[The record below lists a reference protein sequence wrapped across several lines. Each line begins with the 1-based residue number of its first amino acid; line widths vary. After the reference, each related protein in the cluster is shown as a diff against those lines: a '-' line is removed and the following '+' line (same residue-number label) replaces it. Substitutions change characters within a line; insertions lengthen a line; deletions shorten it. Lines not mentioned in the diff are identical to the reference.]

1 MKVTAWIERCLSV
14 ARRRRR
20 SLFASSGL
28 ERLECRQLLAAG
40 WSDALFVGPI
50 YSGDWPQVSVT
61 DPTAGSPRHAE
72 VADQVPLGM
81 PLPKAWESAR
91 ELPDPPSGAVLHPLT
106 AIPALNSYSTSFIS
120 LYLDFNGHFQDVWS
134 GRQDLTTPPFSL
146 DNDTSTFTD
155 EELTAIEQIFWRVAE
170 DFAPFAINVTTVE
183 PDNLGNGMALSVAIG
198 GRWEDWYGSSAGG
211 VGLINSFTN
220 PQPNVVYVFSET
232 LEIPENIA
240 EAASHEAGHGFGLH
254 HQSEYDDDGKEVAE
268 YYDGDATGA
277 PIMGISYYSER
288 SRWWLGTSSSA
299 SAIQDDLAEL
309 SGQQNG
315 FGYRPDDHADS
326 YASATTLAFVDN
338 RATASGIVEQMDDV
352 DVFRFDVAESDQYR
366 IDFRAAQFG
375 ANLDVHLEIRT
386 AAGTL
391 IDERT
396 AFHDDTLALGREFVA
411 GSYQV
416 LIHNDG
422 TYGSLGQYTLQVTHG
437 NDSTLPPT
445 FPAEFAGE
453 SLSPTVARFTW
464 VDALGETSYV
474 LHATRKVGRKVQ
486 TFSETLPAD
495 ISTYTLT
502 GHGVLDGWRYVL
514 EAVNA
519 VGTVESDPTTP
530 VDIPLTAPE
539 NVLAVR
545 FTSSSLAIVWDAVPG
560 AWAYLVRIT
569 TPAEPGNVLQEVFV
583 DGTRTETVISSLQT
597 GVEYLVTVTA
607 RNSTGDASQSPIAV
621 QIPGLPDP
629 NPILAPDPVQGSSPS
644 PFEVHLTWP
653 AVTGATLF
661 QIQQRRGKEWI
672 TIKVVSAATQQV
684 DVLPDGDRSRTQ
696 FRVVASNGTS
706 AATSKAIKIRR
717 PQAFVVT

>member
-1 MKVTAWIERCLSV
+1 MTLTTWIERCLPGAS
-14 ARRRRR
+14 RRRR
-20 SLFASSGL
+20 SVIAPGRL
-28 ERLECRQLLAAG
+28 ERLECRQLLVAG
-40 WSDALFVGPI
+40 WSDALLVGPMS
-50 YSGDWPQVSVT
+50 SGDGLQSSLI
-61 DPTAGSPRHAE
+61 DPGENGLLPADSNLEELHATPLPRAWNSPR
-72 VADQVPLGM
+72 
-81 PLPKAWESAR
+81 S
-91 ELPDPPSGAVLHPLT
+91 LPDPPSGAVLHPLT
-106 AIPALNSYSTSFIS
+106 DLPVLNSYAVSPIS
-120 LYLDFNGHFQDVWS
+120 LYLDFNGHYQDVWS

-146 DNDTSTFTD
+146 DSDFTTFTD
-155 EELTAIEQIFWRVAE
+155 DELSAIEQIFSRVAE

-183 PDNLGNGMALSVAIG
+183 PDNLGNGIALSVAIG

-211 VGLINSFTN
+211 VALINSFTS

-232 LEIPENIA
+232 LAISENIA

-254 HQSEYDDDGKEVAE
+254 HQSEYDDDGKRLAE
-268 YYDGDATGA
+268 YYEGDATGA
-277 PIMGISYYSER
+277 PIMGVSYYSER
-288 SRWWLGTSSSA
+288 SRWWRGTSTSA
-299 SAIQDDLAEL
+299 SVIQDDLAEL

-315 FGYRPDDHADS
+315 FGYRPDDHADN
-326 YASATTLAFVDN
+326 YASAMTLGFVDN
-338 RATASGIVEQMDDV
+338 RATVSGVVEQMDDI
-352 DVFRFDVAESDQYR
+352 DVFRFDVAEADQYR
-366 IDFRAAQFG
+366 VDFRAAQFG

-396 AFHDDTLALGREFVA
+396 AFHDDTLAMGREFVA

-464 VDALGETSYV
+464 VDSLGETSYV

-519 VGTVESDPTTP
+519 VGTVESDATTP

-539 NVLAVR
+539 NVTAFRFSSNSLAV
-545 FTSSSLAIVWDAVPG
+545 LWDAVPG
-560 AWAYLVRIT
+560 AWAYLVQIT
-569 TPAEPGNVLQEVFV
+569 TTADPDTVLQDVFV
-583 DGTRTETVISSLQT
+583 AGTRNETVLTDIQT
-597 GVEYLVTVTA
+597 GVDYLITVTA
-607 RNSTGDASQSPIAV
+607 RNSTGDVSQLPITV
-621 QIPGLPDP
+621 PIPGPPDSDR
-629 NPILAPDPVQGSSPS
+629 LQAPDPVQGSATG
-644 PFEVHLTWP
+644 PFQVHLNWP
-653 AVTGATLF
+653 PVAGATLF
-661 QIQQRRGKEWI
+661 QVQQRRGREWI
-672 TIKVVSAATQQV
+672 TVKVVSAATQQV
-684 DVLPDGDRSRTQ
+684 DVLPEGDRTRIQ
-696 FRVVASNGTS
+696 FRIVASNGNSTAS
-706 AATSKAIKIRR
+706 SKTIRIRR
-717 PQAFVVT
+717 PRAF